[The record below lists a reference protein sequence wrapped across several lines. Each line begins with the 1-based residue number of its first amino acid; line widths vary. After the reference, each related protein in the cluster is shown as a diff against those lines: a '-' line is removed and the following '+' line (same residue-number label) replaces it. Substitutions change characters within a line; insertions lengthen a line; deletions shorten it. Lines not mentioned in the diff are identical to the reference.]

1 MATRPKTKKE
11 MEREARQEEAS
22 RLAYIGTLASGLA
35 HEIRSPL
42 NAMKLNLDLLKE
54 DLEAVREDKREEFA
68 KRLGMITREANGLQE
83 LLTEFLAFAR
93 PPKLELLP
101 TDLNQMLMEMI
112 AYNFAPAGAKRHI
125 QIKTDFQ
132 KELYPVMID
141 NYQFGRGVI
150 SNLVTNAMEQIREQ
164 GTITLRTRETPDD
177 VEVHVEDNGGGV
189 SKELESRVFEIFFST
204 KDHGTGLGLVIARR
218 IVREH
223 GGELTLDNRPGQ
235 GATFIVRLP
244 KSKIL
249 EFNK

>member
-1 MATRPKTKKE
+1 
-11 MEREARQEEAS
+11 
-22 RLAYIGTLASGLA
+22 
-35 HEIRSPL
+35 
-42 NAMKLNLDLLKE
+42 
-54 DLEAVREDKREEFA
+54 
-68 KRLGMITREANGLQE
+68 MITRETNGLQE

-101 TDLNQMLMEMI
+101 TDLNQMLADLIEF
-112 AYNFAPAGAKRHI
+112 NFRPAAEKRHI
-125 QIKTDFQ
+125 QIKTEFQ

-141 NYQFGRGVI
+141 NYQLGRGVI
-150 SNLVTNAMEQIREQ
+150 SNLVNNAMEQIREH

-177 VEVHVEDNGGGV
+177 VEVHVEDNGGGIP
-189 SKELESRVFEIFFST
+189 KDLENRVFEIFFST

-223 GGELTLDNRPGQ
+223 GGELALDNRPGQ

-249 EFNK
+249 EYGQA